1 MQFTK
6 NQLAKLSDAADG
18 ILTEITTFNAD
29 ATPQLIAPAATLGV
43 TDSTSTV
50 YLNSKGVKDIDD
62 KVPVTNNDSYAFFS
76 CTKSMTVMGA
86 LILYEQGKLDL
97 DAPVSKYLPEIAD
110 IGVLEPG
117 TVEKSTGKLTKPLT
131 TPTTPITSKHLITHT
146 AGFSYGFISPD
157 YFALITKGERIDA
170 INPPMEFFYKKTPL
184 IHEPGTDWAY
194 GHNTDWLGFVI
205 ERISGLKLGEFL
217 RVHIFEPVGMSSC
230 TFHKKD
236 ASDLVKIHLRN
247 NDETLVKMKKTP
259 IHLDPIL
266 DLGGQGCFG
275 TVGDYLKFIR
285 VWLNYGLSPDTGARV
300 LKESTVKYAVQNHL
314 PEDLEFEFIGLSH
327 NALDEEEH
335 PERKCDGWTLAGTAF
350 GLNDMP
356 TGRPR
361 GSIYWSGVANLF
373 FWIDYKNGIGGFYA
387 VQVLPFM
394 DEYNVESYA
403 KFETEVYKALEE
415 SGKEQGSKL

>member
-1 MQFTK
+1 MKFTK
-6 NQLAKLSDAADG
+6 NQVSKLSNSLDG
-18 ILTEITTFNAD
+18 ILTEITTFNPD
-29 ATPQLIAPAATLGV
+29 STPQIIAPGATLGV
-43 TDSTSTV
+43 TDANSTV
-50 YLNSKGVKDIDD
+50 YLNSKGVKEINTND
-62 KVPVTNNDSYAFFS
+62 PVTNEDSYAFFS

-97 DAPVSKYLPEIAD
+97 DAPVSNYLPEIAN

-117 TVEKSTGKLTKPLT
+117 SVEKSTGKLTKPLT
-131 TPTTPITSKHLITHT
+131 KPTTPITAKHLITHT

-194 GHNTDWLGFVI
+194 GHNTEWLGFVI
-205 ERISGLKLGEFL
+205 ERISGMKLGEFL
-217 RVHIFEPVGMSSC
+217 SKVIYEPVGMTSC

-236 ASDLVKIHLRN
+236 ASDLVKIHFRK
-247 NDETLVKMKKTP
+247 NDETLVLMKKLP
-259 IHLDPIL
+259 LNLDPIL

-285 VWLNYGLSPDTGARV
+285 VWLNYGYSPDSNKRI
-300 LKESTVKYAVQNHL
+300 LKESTVKFAITNHI
-314 PEDLEFEFIGLSH
+314 PEELEFEFIGLSH
-327 NALDEEEH
+327 NLLDEDEY
-335 PERKCDGWTLAGTAF
+335 PDRKADGWTLTGAAY

-356 TGRPR
+356 SGRPK
-361 GSIYWSGVANLF
+361 GTNYWSGVANLF
-373 FWIDYKNGIGGFYA
+373 FWIDYQNGIGGFYG

-394 DEYNVESYA
+394 DEYNVESYI
-403 KFETEVYKALEE
+403 KFETEVYKALKE
-415 SGKEQGSKL
+415 SSIEQSSKL